1 MPKCGTCISYV
12 HVHSE
17 VGNTCA
23 ELLMKMLLFFKIHSK
38 PCTYVLLFYY
48 YTIQHAADE
57 RIRLEELRRKVV
69 NITVAKKK
77 IILLFHTHMVI
88 VQVLSEEGH
97 VVTYLDS
104 EEELVRHV

>member
-23 ELLMKMLLFFKIHSK
+23 ELLMKCFYFSK
-38 PCTYVLLFYY
+38 YIASHVLTSSCF
-48 YTIQHAADE
+48 TIKQHAADE

-69 NITVAKKK
+69 NITVAKNKN
-77 IILLFHTHMVI
+77 ILLFHTHIVI

-104 EEELVRHV
+104 EEELVRHVC